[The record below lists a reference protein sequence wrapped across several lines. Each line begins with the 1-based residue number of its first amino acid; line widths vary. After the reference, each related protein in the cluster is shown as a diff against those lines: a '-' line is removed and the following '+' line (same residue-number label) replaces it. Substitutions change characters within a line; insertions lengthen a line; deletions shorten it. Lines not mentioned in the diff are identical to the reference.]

1 LTYTP
6 TEIAAKDTLHIESG
20 KDTNILGST
29 VHGDKVTAKIGGNIH
44 IETLQEKETYEEK
57 NTSAGFDLSWDIR
70 AGKFSKPT
78 FGLSASRGTIDSHY
92 RSARGPSGIF
102 AGKGGFDIYVEK
114 NTDLKGAVIASE
126 ATAEKNRLSTGTF
139 SFSDLENGADYSA
152 KSIGA
157 EYHHYGSYDKMSRQE
172 KNKIYNTIGLSPSLS
187 MPAKGDASS
196 TTTSAVAQGTI
207 DIRDNPTQDI
217 SALSRDTA
225 NSLNELGRILDKQK
239 IEEQQELA
247 KVFGE
252 EAFRLAHNLPDD
264 GSGRKVAVHAIIG
277 GAISQI
283 TGAGFASG
291 AIGAGVNEAIIDEIK
306 KIKDPGTAQI
316 VSAIVGAAAAKAV
329 GGNAGAGASAAA
341 NGTKNNLYEK
351 IPEIRKQLEEQ
362 LFSEEYESLRENE
375 YIPLYGEKD
384 GRKVAVTIDRDGKVS
399 DLDIEA
405 DSGNNTKRIHLPHPL
420 SEYNT
425 PFEVEI
431 YADYAW
437 REYPVEKTGLVNT
450 YKRGEY
456 DGHLFDALYPQE
468 RLSSKLQRN
477 FLDWAAGTISAVD
490 DNISFG
496 FAQNGYQYVTGR
508 RIDHR
513 TTFSYYSGKTL
524 GNIVTIGIGIR
535 EIFSGIDLSLSGIA
549 VSPETGGFGLA
560 LSGVGIGILGHGT
573 VTIMNSMVHGREDLT
588 QLARS
593 STQLNS
599 KKSTMDKLDYDQ
611 LAKELGFERT
621 NERSHGQPIYKKG
634 RRYITPDVD
643 QHNGGIWKMA
653 DSIEHLRSKATRMGT
668 YDRDLNRIGD

>member
-1 LTYTP
+1 MYFLLLVSNNQI
-6 TEIAAKDTLHIESG
+6 EI
-20 KDTNILGST
+20 
-29 VHGDKVTAKIGGNIH
+29 
-44 IETLQEKETYEEK
+44 LQEKETYEEK

-78 FGLSASRGTIDSHY
+78 FGLSANRGTIDSRY
-92 RSARGPSGIF
+92 RSARGPSSIL

-126 ATAEKNRLSTGTF
+126 ADAGKNRLSTGTF
-139 SFSDLENGADYSA
+139 SFSDLKNEADYHS

-157 EYHHYGSYDKMSRQE
+157 AYHHYGDYEKKSPKE
-172 KNKIYNTIGLSPSLS
+172 KNDLYNTIGLSPNIS
-187 MPAKGDASS
+187 MPAKDEAKS
-196 TTTSAVAQGTI
+196 TTRAAVAQGMI
-207 DIRDNPTQDI
+207 EVRDNPAQDLA
-217 SALSRDTA
+217 ALSRDTGNA
-225 NSLNELGRILDKQK
+225 LNELGRIFDKQQL
-239 IEEQQELA
+239 EEQQELA
-247 KVFGE
+247 KMFGE

-277 GAISQI
+277 GIMSQI
-283 TGAGFASG
+283 TGTGFASG
-291 AIGAGVNEAIIDEIK
+291 AIGAGVNEAIIGEIK
-306 KIKDPGTAQI
+306 KIKDPDTAQI

-329 GGNAGAGASAAA
+329 SGNAAAGASAAA
-341 NGTKNNLYEK
+341 SGTRNNLYEK

-362 LFSEEYESLRENE
+362 LITEEYESLRENE
-375 YIPLYGEKD
+375 YMPLYGEKD
-384 GRKVAVTIDRDGKVS
+384 GRKVAVTIDRDGNVY
-399 DLDIEA
+399 DLDIQV
-405 DSGNNTKRIHLPHPL
+405 DSGIDAKKIHLHHPL
-420 SEYNT
+420 TENSTLFN
-425 PFEVEI
+425 VDI
-431 YADYAW
+431 YADYDL
-437 REYPVEKTGLVNT
+437 RENPVEKTGHVNV
-450 YKRGEY
+450 YKTGAY
-456 DGHLFDALYPQE
+456 DGSLLDALYLPE
-468 RLSSKLQRN
+468 CLSSKLQRN
-477 FLDWAAGTISAVD
+477 FFDWAAGTVSAVD
-490 DNISFG
+490 ENISFG
-496 FAQNGYQYVTGR
+496 LAQNGYQYVTGR
-508 RIDHR
+508 RIDNR

-549 VSPETGGFGLA
+549 VSPETGGFSLA
-560 LSGVGIGILGHGT
+560 LSGVGVGILGHGT